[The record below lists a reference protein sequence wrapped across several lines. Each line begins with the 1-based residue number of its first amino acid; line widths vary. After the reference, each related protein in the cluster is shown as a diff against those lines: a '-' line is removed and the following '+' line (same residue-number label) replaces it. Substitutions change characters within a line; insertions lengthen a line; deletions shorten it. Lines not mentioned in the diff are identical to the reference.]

1 MEYMEVPKGLIRKC
15 LIISTHQVK
24 SELEKA
30 KDPDILPMSDNSY
43 FYQGSPWL
51 NIDVWMTCCGGLDV
65 KVRDS
70 GFYVLSYRSYESFD
84 EPDEEVEVYKPSYW
98 ERVIE
103 DLYQGLK
110 EKGLDY
116 VKYYP

>member
-43 FYQGSPWL
+43 FYQGSP
-51 NIDVWMTCCGGLDV
+51 
-65 KVRDS
+65 
-70 GFYVLSYRSYESFD
+70 
-84 EPDEEVEVYKPSYW
+84 
-98 ERVIE
+98 
-103 DLYQGLK
+103 
-110 EKGLDY
+110 
-116 VKYYP
+116 